1 MKEKQ
6 QHITDRNESGLSNLT
21 DEELW
26 VSSAVADDTQQYDV
40 DQAFERFRKRTGL
53 DQSGGKQSYKWYRT
67 WSVAA
72 VAIVLLGLITVTAYW
87 QGSRQIQSNFSDIVV
102 EAPLGSKTKL
112 TLPDG
117 STVWLNAG
125 SKMVYSQGFGVSDR
139 KLAFQGEGYF
149 EVEKSDE
156 MPFLVQ
162 THDVNVTVVGTKFN
176 FRNYPEDEEAVVELL
191 EGKVAL
197 ENQLKE
203 EAVRYLS
210 PNEKMVLHKA
220 TGEMDITSAK
230 VKEAT
235 LWTENILLFDEDLLP
250 DIVRELERSYHVQI
264 EIDNEDLKQARFYG
278 QFNQLEQNIF
288 DVLDMFSETG
298 KLKYHEE
305 GKVIYL
311 K

>member
-53 DQSGGKQSYKWYRT
+53 DQSGRQSYKWYRT

-139 KLAFQGEGYF
+139 RLAFQGEGYF
-149 EVEKSDE
+149 EVEKNDE

-210 PNEKMVLHKA
+210 PNEKMLLHKA
-220 TGEMDITSAK
+220 TGEMDITSTK

-264 EIDNEDLKQARFYG
+264 EIENEDLKQTRFYG
-278 QFNQLEQNIF
+278 QFNQLEQNIY
-288 DVLDMFSETG
+288 DVLDMLSETG

>member
-53 DQSGGKQSYKWYRT
+53 DQSGRQSYKWYRT

-125 SKMVYSQGFGVSDR
+125 SKMIYSQGFGVSDR
-139 KLAFQGEGYF
+139 RLAFQGEGYF
-149 EVEKSDE
+149 EVEKNDE

-203 EAVRYLS
+203 ESVRYLS

-264 EIDNEDLKQARFYG
+264 EIENEDLKQTRFYE
-278 QFNQLEQNIF
+278 QFNQLEQNIY
-288 DVLDMFSETG
+288 DVLDMLSETG

>member
-53 DQSGGKQSYKWYRT
+53 DQSGRQSYKWYRT

-149 EVEKSDE
+149 EVEKNDE

-197 ENQLKE
+197 ENQLRK

-210 PNEKMVLHKA
+210 PEEKMVLHKA

-278 QFNQLEQNIF
+278 QFNQLEQNIY
-288 DVLDMFSETG
+288 DVLNMLSETG
-298 KLKYHEE
+298 RLKYYEE
-305 GKVIYL
+305 ENVIYL

>member
-53 DQSGGKQSYKWYRT
+53 DQSGRQSYKWYRT
-67 WSVAA
+67 WSVVA

-139 KLAFQGEGYF
+139 RLAFQGEGYF
-149 EVEKSDE
+149 EVEKNDE

-235 LWTENILLFDEDLLP
+235 LWTENILLFNEDLLP

-264 EIDNEDLKQARFYG
+264 EIENEDLKQTRFYG
-278 QFNQLEQNIF
+278 QFNQLEQNIY
-288 DVLDMFSETG
+288 DVLDMLSETG

>member
-53 DQSGGKQSYKWYRT
+53 DQAGKQSYKWYRT

-112 TLPDG
+112 ILPDG

-139 KLAFQGEGYF
+139 RLAFQGEGYF
-149 EVEKSDE
+149 EVEKNDE

-203 EAVRYLS
+203 ESVRYLS

-264 EIDNEDLKQARFYG
+264 EIENEDLKQTRFYG
-278 QFNQLEQNIF
+278 QFNQLEQNIY
-288 DVLDMFSETG
+288 DVLDMLSETG

>member
-26 VSSAVADDTQQYDV
+26 VSSAVADETQQYDV
-40 DQAFERFRKRTGL
+40 DQAFERFRKRTGM
-53 DQSGGKQSYKWYRT
+53 DQSGRQSYKWYRT

-125 SKMVYSQGFGVSDR
+125 SKMVYSQGFGVRDR
-139 KLAFQGEGYF
+139 RLAFQGEGYF
-149 EVEKSDE
+149 EVEKNDE

-250 DIVRELERSYHVQI
+250 DIVRKLERSYHVRI
-264 EIDNEDLKQARFYG
+264 EIENEDLKQARFYG
-278 QFNQLEQNIF
+278 QFNQLEQNIYE
-288 DVLDMFSETG
+288 VLDMLVETG
-298 KLKYHEE
+298 RLEYQEKD
-305 GKVIYL
+305 KVIYL

>member
-26 VSSAVADDTQQYDV
+26 VSSVVADDTQQYDV

-53 DQSGGKQSYKWYRT
+53 DQSGRQSYKWYRT

-139 KLAFQGEGYF
+139 RLAFQGEGYF
-149 EVEKSDE
+149 EVEKNDE

-203 EAVRYLS
+203 EVVRYLS

-264 EIDNEDLKQARFYG
+264 EIENEDLKQTRFYG
-278 QFNQLEQNIF
+278 QFNQLEQNIY
-288 DVLDMFSETG
+288 DVLDMLSETG

>member
-53 DQSGGKQSYKWYRT
+53 DQSGRQSYKWYRT

-87 QGSRQIQSNFSDIVV
+87 QGSRQIQSYFSDIVV

-149 EVEKSDE
+149 EVEKNDKMS
-156 MPFLVQ
+156 FLVQ

-197 ENQLKE
+197 ENQLRK

-210 PNEKMVLHKA
+210 PEEKMVLHKA

-264 EIDNEDLKQARFYG
+264 EIENEDLKQTRFYG
-278 QFNQLEQNIF
+278 QFNQLEQNIY
-288 DVLDMFSETG
+288 DVLNMLSETG
-298 KLKYHEE
+298 RLKYYEE
-305 GKVIYL
+305 ENVIYL

>member
-53 DQSGGKQSYKWYRT
+53 DQSGKQSYKWYRT

-139 KLAFQGEGYF
+139 RLAFQGEGYF
-149 EVEKSDE
+149 EVEKNDE

-203 EAVRYLS
+203 EAVRYLP

-250 DIVRELERSYHVQI
+250 DIVRKLERSYHVRI
-264 EIDNEDLKQARFYG
+264 EIENEDLKQARFYG
-278 QFNQLEQNIF
+278 QFNQLEQNIY
-288 DVLDMFSETG
+288 DVLDMLSETG

>member
-53 DQSGGKQSYKWYRT
+53 DQAGKQSYKWYRT

-139 KLAFQGEGYF
+139 RLAFQGEGYF
-149 EVEKSDE
+149 EVEKNDE

-203 EAVRYLS
+203 ESVRYLS

-220 TGEMDITSAK
+220 TGKMDITSVK

-250 DIVRELERSYHVQI
+250 DIVRELERSYHVRI
-264 EIDNEDLKQARFYG
+264 EIENEDLKQARFYG
-278 QFNQLEQNIF
+278 QFNQLEQNIYE
-288 DVLDMFSETG
+288 VLDMLVETG
-298 KLKYHEE
+298 RLEYQEKD
-305 GKVIYL
+305 KVIYL

>member
-53 DQSGGKQSYKWYRT
+53 DQSGRQSYKWYRT

-139 KLAFQGEGYF
+139 RLAFQGEGYF
-149 EVEKSDE
+149 EVEKNDE

-203 EAVRYLS
+203 ESVRYLS

-220 TGEMDITSAK
+220 TGKMDITSAK

-250 DIVRELERSYHVQI
+250 DIIRKLERSYHVQI
-264 EIDNEDLKQARFYG
+264 EIENEDLKQTRFYG
-278 QFNQLEQNIF
+278 QFNQLEQNIY
-288 DVLDMFSETG
+288 DVLDMLSETG

>member
-26 VSSAVADDTQQYDV
+26 VSSAVADNTQQYDV

-53 DQSGGKQSYKWYRT
+53 DQSGRQSYKWYRT

-139 KLAFQGEGYF
+139 RLAFQGEGYF
-149 EVEKSDE
+149 EVEKNDE

-203 EAVRYLS
+203 DAVRYLS

-264 EIDNEDLKQARFYG
+264 EIENEDLKQTRFYG
-278 QFNQLEQNIF
+278 QFNQLEQNIY
-288 DVLDMFSETG
+288 DVLDMLSETG

>member
-53 DQSGGKQSYKWYRT
+53 NQSGRQSYKWYRT

-139 KLAFQGEGYF
+139 RLAFQGEGYF
-149 EVEKSDE
+149 EVEKNDE

-230 VKEAT
+230 VKEVT

-264 EIDNEDLKQARFYG
+264 EIENEDLKQTRFYG
-278 QFNQLEQNIF
+278 QFNQLEQNIY
-288 DVLDMFSETG
+288 DVLDMLSETG

>member
-53 DQSGGKQSYKWYRT
+53 DQSGKQSYKWYRT

-139 KLAFQGEGYF
+139 RLAFQGEGYF
-149 EVEKSDE
+149 EVEKNDE

-203 EAVRYLS
+203 ESVRYLS

-220 TGEMDITSAK
+220 TGKMDITSAK

-250 DIVRELERSYHVQI
+250 DIVRKLERSYHVRI
-264 EIDNEDLKQARFYG
+264 EIENEDLKQARFYG
-278 QFNQLEQNIF
+278 QFNQLEQNIYE
-288 DVLDMFSETG
+288 VLDMLVETG
-298 KLKYHEE
+298 RLEYQEKD
-305 GKVIYL
+305 KVIYL

>member
-26 VSSAVADDTQQYDV
+26 VSSVVADDTQQYDV

-53 DQSGGKQSYKWYRT
+53 DQSGRQSYKWYRT

-125 SKMVYSQGFGVSDR
+125 SKMVYSQGFGVRDR
-139 KLAFQGEGYF
+139 RLAFQGEGYF
-149 EVEKSDE
+149 EVEKNDE

-197 ENQLKE
+197 ENQLKGE
-203 EAVRYLS
+203 VVRYLS

-250 DIVRELERSYHVQI
+250 DIVRKLERSYHVQI

-278 QFNQLEQNIF
+278 QFNQLEQNIY
-288 DVLDMFSETG
+288 DVLDMLSETG

>member
-53 DQSGGKQSYKWYRT
+53 NQSGRQSYKWYRT

-125 SKMVYSQGFGVSDR
+125 SKMIYSQGFGVSDR
-139 KLAFQGEGYF
+139 RLAFQGEGYF
-149 EVEKSDE
+149 EVEKNDE

-162 THDVNVTVVGTKFN
+162 THDVNVIVVGTKFN

-203 EAVRYLS
+203 ESVRYLS

-220 TGEMDITSAK
+220 TGKMDITSAK

-264 EIDNEDLKQARFYG
+264 EIENEDLKQTRFYG
-278 QFNQLEQNIF
+278 QFNQLEQNIY
-288 DVLDMFSETG
+288 DVLDMLSETG

>member
-53 DQSGGKQSYKWYRT
+53 NQSGRQSYKWYRT

-125 SKMVYSQGFGVSDR
+125 SKMIYSQGFGVSDR
-139 KLAFQGEGYF
+139 RLAFQGEGYF
-149 EVEKSDE
+149 EVEKNDE

-203 EAVRYLS
+203 ESVRYLS

-220 TGEMDITSAK
+220 TGKMDITSAK

-264 EIDNEDLKQARFYG
+264 EIENEDLKQTRFYG
-278 QFNQLEQNIF
+278 QFNQLEQNIYE
-288 DVLDMFSETG
+288 VLDMLVETG
-298 KLKYHEE
+298 RLEYQEKD
-305 GKVIYL
+305 KVIYL

>member
-53 DQSGGKQSYKWYRT
+53 DQAGRQSYKWYRT

-87 QGSRQIQSNFSDIVV
+87 QGSRQVQSNFSDIVV

-139 KLAFQGEGYF
+139 KLDFQGEGYF
-149 EVEKSDE
+149 EVEKNDE

-220 TGEMDITSAK
+220 TGKMDITLAK

-250 DIVRELERSYHVQI
+250 DIVWKLERSYHVQI
-264 EIDNEDLKQARFYG
+264 EIENEDLKQARFYG
-278 QFNQLEQNIF
+278 QFNQLEQNIY
-288 DVLDMFSETG
+288 DVLDMLSETG

>member
-53 DQSGGKQSYKWYRT
+53 DQSCKQSYKWYRT

-139 KLAFQGEGYF
+139 RLAFQGEGYF
-149 EVEKSDE
+149 EVEKNDE

-220 TGEMDITSAK
+220 TGEMDITSTK

-264 EIDNEDLKQARFYG
+264 EIENEDLKQTRFYG
-278 QFNQLEQNIF
+278 QFNQLEQNIY
-288 DVLDMFSETG
+288 DVLDMLSETG

>member
-53 DQSGGKQSYKWYRT
+53 DQSGRQSYKWYRT

-102 EAPLGSKTKL
+102 EDPLGSKTKL

-149 EVEKSDE
+149 EVEKNDK

-197 ENQLKE
+197 ENQLRK

-210 PNEKMVLHKA
+210 PEEKMVLHKA

-230 VKEAT
+230 VKEST

-264 EIDNEDLKQARFYG
+264 EIENEDLKQTRFYG
-278 QFNQLEQNIF
+278 QFNQLEQNIY
-288 DVLDMFSETG
+288 DVLDMLSETG

>member
-26 VSSAVADDTQQYDV
+26 VSSAVVDDTQQYDV

-53 DQSGGKQSYKWYRT
+53 DQSGKQSYKWYRT

-139 KLAFQGEGYF
+139 RLAFQGEGYF
-149 EVEKSDE
+149 EVEKNDE

-250 DIVRELERSYHVQI
+250 DIVRKLERSYHVRI
-264 EIDNEDLKQARFYG
+264 EIENEDLKQARFYG
-278 QFNQLEQNIF
+278 QFNQLEQNIYE
-288 DVLDMFSETG
+288 VLDMLVETG
-298 KLKYHEE
+298 RLEYQEKD
-305 GKVIYL
+305 KVIYL

>member
-53 DQSGGKQSYKWYRT
+53 DQAGKQSYKWYRT

-125 SKMVYSQGFGVSDR
+125 SKMIYSQGFGVSDR
-139 KLAFQGEGYF
+139 RLAFQGEGYF
-149 EVEKSDE
+149 EVEKNDE

-264 EIDNEDLKQARFYG
+264 EIENEDLKQTRFYG
-278 QFNQLEQNIF
+278 QFNQLEQNIY
-288 DVLDMFSETG
+288 DVLDMLSETG

>member
-26 VSSAVADDTQQYDV
+26 VSSAVADNTQQYDV

-53 DQSGGKQSYKWYRT
+53 DQSGRQSYKWYRT

-139 KLAFQGEGYF
+139 RLAFQGEGYF
-149 EVEKSDE
+149 EVEKNDE

-197 ENQLKE
+197 ENPLKE
-203 EAVRYLS
+203 ESVRYLS

-264 EIDNEDLKQARFYG
+264 EIENEDLKQTRFYG
-278 QFNQLEQNIF
+278 QFNQLEQNIY
-288 DVLDMFSETG
+288 DVLDMLSETG

>member
-26 VSSAVADDTQQYDV
+26 VSSAVADDTLQYDV
-40 DQAFERFRKRTGL
+40 DQAFERFQKRTGL
-53 DQSGGKQSYKWYRT
+53 DQSGRQSYKWYRT

-139 KLAFQGEGYF
+139 RLAFQGEGYF
-149 EVEKSDE
+149 EVEKNDE

-250 DIVRELERSYHVQI
+250 DIVRKLERSYHVRI
-264 EIDNEDLKQARFYG
+264 EIENEDLKQARFYG
-278 QFNQLEQNIF
+278 QFNQLEQNIY
-288 DVLDMFSETG
+288 DVLDMLSETG

>member
-53 DQSGGKQSYKWYRT
+53 DQSGRQSYKWYRT

-139 KLAFQGEGYF
+139 RLVFQGEGYF
-149 EVEKSDE
+149 EVEKNDE

-203 EAVRYLS
+203 ESVRYLS

-220 TGEMDITSAK
+220 TGKMDITSAK

-264 EIDNEDLKQARFYG
+264 EIENEDLKQTRFYG
-278 QFNQLEQNIF
+278 QFNQLEQNIY
-288 DVLDMFSETG
+288 DVLDMLSETG

>member
-53 DQSGGKQSYKWYRT
+53 DQSGRQSYKWYRT

-139 KLAFQGEGYF
+139 RLAFQGEGYF
-149 EVEKSDE
+149 EVEKNDE

-220 TGEMDITSAK
+220 TGEMDITSTK

-264 EIDNEDLKQARFYG
+264 EIENEDLKQTRFYG
-278 QFNQLEQNIF
+278 QFNQLEQTIYE
-288 DVLDMFSETG
+288 VLDMLSETG

>member
-40 DQAFERFRKRTGL
+40 DQAFERFRKRTEL
-53 DQSGGKQSYKWYRT
+53 DQSGRQSYKWYRT

-125 SKMVYSQGFGVSDR
+125 SKMIYSQGFGVSDR
-139 KLAFQGEGYF
+139 RLAFQGEGYF
-149 EVEKSDE
+149 EVEKNDE

-210 PNEKMVLHKA
+210 PNEKMVLHKV

-264 EIDNEDLKQARFYG
+264 EIENEDLKQTRFYG
-278 QFNQLEQNIF
+278 QFNQLEQNIY
-288 DVLDMFSETG
+288 DVLDMLSETG

>member
-53 DQSGGKQSYKWYRT
+53 DQSGKQSYKWYRT

-139 KLAFQGEGYF
+139 RLAFQGEGYF
-149 EVEKSDE
+149 EVEKNDE

-203 EAVRYLS
+203 EAVRYLP

-220 TGEMDITSAK
+220 TGEMDITSTK

-264 EIDNEDLKQARFYG
+264 EIENEDLKQTRFYG
-278 QFNQLEQNIF
+278 QFNQLEQNIY
-288 DVLDMFSETG
+288 DVLDMLSETG

>member
-26 VSSAVADDTQQYDV
+26 VSSVVADDTQQYDV

-53 DQSGGKQSYKWYRT
+53 DQSGRQSYKWYRT

-139 KLAFQGEGYF
+139 RLAFQGEGYF
-149 EVEKSDE
+149 EVEKNDE

-191 EGKVAL
+191 EGKVVL

-230 VKEAT
+230 VKEVT

-264 EIDNEDLKQARFYG
+264 EIENEDLKQTRFYG
-278 QFNQLEQNIF
+278 QFNQLEQNIY
-288 DVLDMFSETG
+288 DVLDMLSETG

>member
-53 DQSGGKQSYKWYRT
+53 DQSGRQSYKWYRT

-139 KLAFQGEGYF
+139 RLAFQGEGYF
-149 EVEKSDE
+149 EVEKNDE

-203 EAVRYLS
+203 ESVRYLS

-220 TGEMDITSAK
+220 TGEMDITSTK

-235 LWTENILLFDEDLLP
+235 LWTESILLFDEDLLP

-264 EIDNEDLKQARFYG
+264 EIENEDLKQTRFYG
-278 QFNQLEQNIF
+278 QFNLLEQNIY
-288 DVLDMFSETG
+288 DVLDMLSETG

>member
-1 MKEKQ
+1 MIEKQ

-53 DQSGGKQSYKWYRT
+53 DQSGRQSYKWYRT

-125 SKMVYSQGFGVSDR
+125 SKMVYSQGFGVRDR
-139 KLAFQGEGYF
+139 RLAFQGEGYF
-149 EVEKSDE
+149 EVEKNDE

-264 EIDNEDLKQARFYG
+264 EIENEDLKQTRFYG
-278 QFNQLEQNIF
+278 QFNQLEQTIY
-288 DVLDMFSETG
+288 DVLDMLSETG

>member
-53 DQSGGKQSYKWYRT
+53 DQSGRQSYKWYRT

-72 VAIVLLGLITVTAYW
+72 VAIVLLGFITVTAYW

-139 KLAFQGEGYF
+139 RLAFQGEGYF
-149 EVEKSDE
+149 EVEKNDE

-220 TGEMDITSAK
+220 TGEMDITSTK

-264 EIDNEDLKQARFYG
+264 EIENEDLKQTRFYG
-278 QFNQLEQNIF
+278 QFNQLEQNIY
-288 DVLDMFSETG
+288 DVLDMLSETG

>member
-26 VSSAVADDTQQYDV
+26 VSSAVADNTQQYDV

-53 DQSGGKQSYKWYRT
+53 DQSGRQSYKWYRT

-139 KLAFQGEGYF
+139 RLAFQGEGYF
-149 EVEKSDE
+149 EVEKNDE

-220 TGEMDITSAK
+220 TGEMDITSTK

-264 EIDNEDLKQARFYG
+264 EIENEDLKQTRFYG
-278 QFNQLEQNIF
+278 QFNQLEQNIY
-288 DVLDMFSETG
+288 DVLDMLSETG

>member
-53 DQSGGKQSYKWYRT
+53 EQSGKQSYKWYRT

-139 KLAFQGEGYF
+139 KLDFQGEGYF
-149 EVEKSDE
+149 EVEKNDE

-220 TGEMDITSAK
+220 TGKMDITLAK

-250 DIVRELERSYHVQI
+250 DIVWKLERSYRVQI
-264 EIDNEDLKQARFYG
+264 EIENEDLKQARFYG
-278 QFNQLEQNIF
+278 QFNQLEQNIY
-288 DVLDMFSETG
+288 DVLDMLSETG

>member
-26 VSSAVADDTQQYDV
+26 VSSVVADDTQQYDV

-53 DQSGGKQSYKWYRT
+53 DQSGKQSYKWYRT

-139 KLAFQGEGYF
+139 RLAFQGEGYF
-149 EVEKSDE
+149 EVEKNDE

-203 EAVRYLS
+203 ESVRYLS

-220 TGEMDITSAK
+220 TGKMDITSAK
-230 VKEAT
+230 VKEVT

-264 EIDNEDLKQARFYG
+264 EIENEDLKQTRFYG
-278 QFNQLEQNIF
+278 QFNQLEQNIYE
-288 DVLDMFSETG
+288 VLDMLVETG
-298 KLKYHEE
+298 RLEYQEKD
-305 GKVIYL
+305 KVIYL

>member
-53 DQSGGKQSYKWYRT
+53 DQAGKQSYKWYRT

-139 KLAFQGEGYF
+139 RLAFQGEGYF
-149 EVEKSDE
+149 EVEKNDE

-220 TGEMDITSAK
+220 TGKMDITSAK

-235 LWTENILLFDEDLLP
+235 LWTESILLFDEDLLP
-250 DIVRELERSYHVQI
+250 DIVRKLERSYHVQI
-264 EIDNEDLKQARFYG
+264 EIENEDLKQARFYG
-278 QFNQLEQNIF
+278 QFNQLEQNIYE
-288 DVLDMFSETG
+288 VLDMLVETG
-298 KLKYHEE
+298 RLEYQEKD
-305 GKVIYL
+305 KVIYL

>member
-53 DQSGGKQSYKWYRT
+53 DQSGRQSYKWYRT

-125 SKMVYSQGFGVSDR
+125 SKMIYSQGFGVSDR
-139 KLAFQGEGYF
+139 RLAFQGEGYF
-149 EVEKSDE
+149 EVEKNDE

-264 EIDNEDLKQARFYG
+264 EIENEDLKQTRFYG
-278 QFNQLEQNIF
+278 QFNQLEQNIY
-288 DVLDMFSETG
+288 DVLDMLSETG

>member
-53 DQSGGKQSYKWYRT
+53 DQSGRQSYKWYRT

-117 STVWLNAG
+117 STVWLNVG

-139 KLAFQGEGYF
+139 RLVFQGEGYF
-149 EVEKSDE
+149 EVEKNDE
-156 MPFLVQ
+156 KPFLVQ

-203 EAVRYLS
+203 ESVRYLS

-220 TGEMDITSAK
+220 TGKMDITSAK

-264 EIDNEDLKQARFYG
+264 EIENEDLKQTRFYG
-278 QFNQLEQNIF
+278 QFNQLEQNIY
-288 DVLDMFSETG
+288 DVLDMLSETG